1 MAAPPSSERTTVRRK
16 RQRGV
21 YDRSAIEKI
30 LDEALV
36 CHVGFVA
43 DGHPVV
49 LPTVHARVGS
59 TLYLH
64 GAVANR
70 TLVAAAS
77 GALLCVTIVDGLV
90 LARSAMHHSMNY
102 RSVVVLG
109 HGRDVVESDE
119 KLMGLRAVV
128 EHVVPG
134 RMEAVRAPSNA
145 ELRATRVVAI
155 ALAEASAKVRTGPPV
170 DDADDLG
177 LPVWAGVVPLR
188 LTAQAPVPDPGLD
201 PRIGLPH
208 HVANLA
214 DRAERWRG

>member
-1 MAAPPSSERTTVRRK
+1 M

-21 YDRSAIEKI
+21 YDRSAIEEI
-30 LDEALV
+30 LNEALI

-49 LPTVHARVGS
+49 LPTVHARVES

-77 GALLCVTIVDGLV
+77 GALLCVTATIVDGLV

-109 HGRDVVESDE
+109 HGRDVVEPDE

-134 RMEAVRAPSNA
+134 RMEAVRAPSDA

-201 PRIGLPH
+201 PGIGLPH

-214 DRAERWRG
+214 DRTERWRG